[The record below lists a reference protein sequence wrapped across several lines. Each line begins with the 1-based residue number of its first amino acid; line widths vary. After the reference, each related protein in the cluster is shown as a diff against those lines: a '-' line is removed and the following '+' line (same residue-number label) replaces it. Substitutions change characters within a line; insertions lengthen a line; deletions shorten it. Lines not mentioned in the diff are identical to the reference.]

1 MSMDLPST
9 ATQWGVH
16 CGPTFTI
23 SERQVAPAF
32 HYQDQLQGDAQIL
45 HKHPDPKDVKAGGDL
60 RETQTGEAS
69 SPMLHV
75 SNGVKIKF

>member
-1 MSMDLPST
+1 MKGTLFYVYGSPLHSHT
-9 ATQWGVH
+9 VG
-16 CGPTFTI
+16 
-23 SERQVAPAF
+23 SSRQMAPAF
-32 HYQDQLQGDAQIL
+32 HYQDQLQSDAQIL

-69 SPMLHV
+69 SPMLHM